1 MTAESEKCISSLI
14 NDSHR
19 NVQDLQYAN
28 KHLSVEYRGAVRQY
42 LHSSTDW
49 SLFHGLLPWIANFR
63 VESDHYRALLRYQL
77 LLRSRKSVAV
87 GAMMECNC
95 RNKNQPPRAYTDP
108 DYHSWSCAY
117 AALIRKRTHDHIVKK
132 TTAFV
137 NQLGKYRA
145 TEPDEPEANGTGVI
159 PDVYLVRNPASP
171 PSGADQPQPESID
184 VSITQLVHSNDY
196 RCNPASLV
204 KEKRNRPMDER
215 YDEKRQKHGPTSVP
229 LVFDHAANIH
239 GLSLKFLVNAA
250 DDSTADTAVS
260 AKPSLMF
267 FRKECAAAICRMIGS
282 MYARNIVQ
290 RTQHI
295 TPLPDAELSEA
306 MAMYAAEYA
315 TDQWDASE
323 TTVPANDHQL
333 SVPPSSPTPSAPCS
347 LVLPILHPATEQA
360 LSPDSSLQ

>member
-1 MTAESEKCISSLI
+1 M
-14 NDSHR
+14 
-19 NVQDLQYAN
+19 
-28 KHLSVEYRGAVRQY
+28 
-42 LHSSTDW
+42 
-49 SLFHGLLPWIANFR
+49 
-63 VESDHYRALLRYQL
+63 
-77 LLRSRKSVAV
+77 
-87 GAMMECNC
+87 
-95 RNKNQPPRAYTDP
+95 
-108 DYHSWSCAY
+108 
-117 AALIRKRTHDHIVKK
+117 KK

-204 KEKRNRPMDER
+204 KEKRSRPMDER

-323 TTVPANDHQL
+323 TTFQVNDHEL
-333 SVPPSSPTPSAPCS
+333 TDCALLVPDPFGA
-347 LVLPILHPATEQA
+347 LQPA
-360 LSPDSSLQ
+360 